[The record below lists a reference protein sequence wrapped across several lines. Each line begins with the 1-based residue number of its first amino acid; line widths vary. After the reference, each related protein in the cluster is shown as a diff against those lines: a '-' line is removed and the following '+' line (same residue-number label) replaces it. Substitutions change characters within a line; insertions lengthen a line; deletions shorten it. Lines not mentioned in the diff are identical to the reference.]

1 MSKLTFEPSLLA
13 TQLSSKQEQLFQA
26 LAHFHIIELATHEH
40 TVEEAKIL
48 RDERDEG
55 REGETGRNGGG
66 YVEQQQW
73 MLKLKVGID
82 WKSKQMGIST
92 RACI

>member
-1 MSKLTFEPSLLA
+1 MHTQELIQEVTEKL
-13 TQLSSKQEQLFQA
+13 Q
-26 LAHFHIIELATHEH
+26 THAG
-40 TVEEAKIL
+40 TVEEAARL

-82 WKSKQMGIST
+82 
-92 RACI
+92 